1 MQHDG
6 VSGGAPCVHLA
17 GLAVLR
23 PVPLLQCR
31 YFAFTQHPSY
41 NAGILHLLSTPPTM
55 QVFCIYSASLLQ
67 CRYFAFTQHLLSTP
81 PTMQV
86 FCIYSVFLL
95 NTGISH
101 SLCIPPTM
109 QVFHI
114 CSESPAQCRYF
125 KFAQYLSYAA
135 YIYIKSR
142 YSPYSAGILHLFSI
156 SRTLQV
162 LHTCFISH
170 FSHCTLAYSIA
181 RTMQIR
187 YTYRV

>member
-41 NAGILHLLSTPPTM
+41 NAGILYLLSTPPTM
-55 QVFCIYSASLLQ
+55 QVFCIYSAPLLR
-67 CRYFAFTQHLLSTP
+67 CRYFAFPQYFS
-81 PTMQV
+81 
-86 FCIYSVFLL
+86 Y
-95 NTGISH
+95 NTGITH

-109 QVFHI
+109 QIFHI

-142 YSPYSAGILHLFSI
+142 YSPYCAGILHLFSI

>member
-1 MQHDG
+1 MKCYFSLCDSRSEG
-6 VSGGAPCVHLA
+6 FNTTARTARAARWSFRRCSLCSPCWP
-17 GLAVLR
+17 GS
-23 PVPLLQCR
+23 
-31 YFAFTQHPSY
+31 PSP
-41 NAGILHLLSTPPTM
+41 STPPTM
-55 QVFCIYSASLLQ
+55 QVFCIYSAPLLR
-67 CRYFAFTQHLLSTP
+67 CRYFAFPQYFS
-81 PTMQV
+81 
-86 FCIYSVFLL
+86 Y
-95 NTGISH
+95 NTGITH

-109 QVFHI
+109 QIFHI

-142 YSPYSAGILHLFSI
+142 YSPYCAGILHLFSI